1 MSNAQRTVGP
11 TPKIQENPLQS
22 IRPPAHSV
30 QPTHAATPSW
40 PNQDPEAPYSVQSW
54 TYSLVIQRE
63 RHRCTRSSPAVH
75 LINLGPTLGIQKH
88 PLQSIREAAP
98 AGEIAKTR
106 KCPSQSFKPPALS
119 AQRPRSTRRL
129 RGRSIHCSPFRS
141 APSARSILEIRKY
154 PHQTFHTCH
163 SNQRQEAKS
172 IQPSPTPSRSGG
184 VFCLQH
190 EDRPAHSLTHPST
203 QSSPTPSRSGGV
215 LRGNGQI
222 GPPSAHPDPPNQV
235 QHPPDREAFLRGNG
249 QIGSPTTQPHPPNQ
263 VQHPPDREAYF
274 VVTGRSAR
282 PQPIR
287 IHPIKCQHP
296 PDREVYFT
304 ETGRSAHKV
313 RPRAAMPD
321 HEQKI

>member
-1 MSNAQRTVGP
+1 MSNAQRTVSP
-11 TPKIQENPLQS
+11 TPKIQDNPLQS
-22 IRPPAHSV
+22 IRPPAHAV

-40 PNQDPEAPYSVQSW
+40 PNQDPEAPYSVQSG

-75 LINLGPTLGIQKH
+75 LINLGPTLGMQKH

-119 AQRPRSTRRL
+119 VQRPRSARRL
-129 RGRSIHCSPFRS
+129 RERSIHCSPFRS
-141 APSARSILEIRKY
+141 APSPRSILETRKH
-154 PHQTFHTCH
+154 PRQTFHTCR
-163 SNQRQEAKS
+163 SNQRKEAKS

-190 EDRPAHSLTHPST
+190 EDRPAHSLTHP
-203 QSSPTPSRSGGV
+203 
-215 LRGNGQI
+215 
-222 GPPSAHPDPPNQV
+222 
-235 QHPPDREAFLRGNG
+235 
-249 QIGSPTTQPHPPNQ
+249 PPNQ

-296 PDREVYFT
+296 PDRGVYFT